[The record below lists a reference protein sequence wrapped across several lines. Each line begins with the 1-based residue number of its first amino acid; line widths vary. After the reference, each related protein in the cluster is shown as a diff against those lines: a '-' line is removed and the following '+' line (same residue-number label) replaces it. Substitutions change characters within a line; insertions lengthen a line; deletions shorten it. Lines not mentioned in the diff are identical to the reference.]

1 MQDDKKFKKL
11 KVILILIF
19 IFLCIPVTL
28 LYLFLR
34 DISDLSIFFN
44 DYFGSGNSL
53 FIPFLPNVNLLWFL
67 PEPFSMIHFSF
78 GHLIDI
84 IILIN
89 VIGYIQTSIYHYF
102 VKRVCLNGYS
112 QVLMDL
118 NFDSLGSKELI
129 YFTTQD
135 SESLF
140 NHYES
145 LNYLPNSKDF
155 QIENQNVYQIKEKN
169 YKFHFNK
176 NFKNK
181 ILRKR
186 PKSFF
191 KKYYKVF
198 GNPSIVLFL
207 KSFRIFHLLINFY
220 RQSTSN
226 RYLQMEG
233 GQ

>member
-11 KVILILIF
+11 KAVLILIF

-34 DISDLSIFFN
+34 DISELSIFFS
-44 DYFGSGNSL
+44 DYFGSGSSI
-53 FIPFLPNVNLLWFL
+53 FIPFLPKINLLWFL
-67 PEPFSMIHFSF
+67 PEPFFFSL

-84 IILIN
+84 VILIN
-89 VIGYIQTSIYHYF
+89 AIGYIQTSIYHYF
-102 VKRVCLNGYS
+102 VKKVYLNVYS
-112 QVLMDL
+112 RVLMDL
-118 NFDSLGSKELI
+118 NVDSLGSKELI
-129 YFTTQD
+129 YFSIQD
-135 SESLF
+135 SEILF
-140 NHYES
+140 NHDNS
-145 LNYLPNSKDF
+145 LNYLPNNNDF
-155 QIENQNVYQIKEKN
+155 QIKNHSVFQIKEKD
-169 YKFHFNK
+169 YKFHFNE

-186 PKSFF
+186 PKYFF
-191 KKYYKVF
+191 RKYHKVF
-198 GNPSIVLFL
+198 GNPSILLFL
-207 KSFRIFHLLINFY
+207 KSFRIFHLLIKFY